1 MAPIIH
7 IHHRAALHP
16 PYMRHKS
23 ILIAIIITSSSLTG
37 CLGEDSG
44 GTDEIAELTED
55 NQSLQYEIIQLEG
68 NALSLNENI
77 AELNAQLSSLQE
89 SIQSLENQNSSNTE
103 AISQLNS
110 EIEYL
115 QAQRD
120 LLEAAA
126 LYLEIE
132 KAQLEENM
140 SIRYQE
146 GYDTGYEDAY
156 DASYDGVAQ
165 HYYNEGWDDGWE
177 IANSEAQA
185 DIIDMQAIASSLNET
200 VLALQDSVFELQ
212 TLASSL
218 NETVSELIGEIG
230 ELTAASLVCGNSAEA
245 MNGQCVSKQVVWG
258 KIPFV
263 IGTNVTFGQSFLGG
277 FTHNQDGVY
286 AVDFH
291 MEEGTP
297 IVAFKS
303 GIVSKI
309 KEDSDINCIDDGI
322 DQEDCTHSNYVII
335 DHGDFTFAVY
345 GHLQQYS
352 VDLEVGDSVGS
363 GHQIGRIGNTGYSTD
378 PHLHLAISNGF
389 ARGFSFS
396 EKTPLFEELRGISNG
411 VPFSGL
417 SAISNN
423 SNQSLNEVFSYSH
436 CPLDTF
442 NFRGV
447 ELTSE
452 IPCSVAELDVN
463 YSLTGM
469 VLIEG
474 NQLHVGQWERS
485 SEEWNYYCV
494 ETNSTGHFSTNLVWP
509 SNDHNDSGYLML
521 SVAREG
527 CYTFDSWYTSVR
539 IYFD

>member
-1 MAPIIH
+1 
-7 IHHRAALHP
+7 
-16 PYMRHKS
+16 
-23 ILIAIIITSSSLTG
+23 
-37 CLGEDSG
+37 
-44 GTDEIAELTED
+44 
-55 NQSLQYEIIQLEG
+55 
-68 NALSLNENI
+68 
-77 AELNAQLSSLQE
+77 
-89 SIQSLENQNSSNTE
+89 
-103 AISQLNS
+103 
-110 EIEYL
+110 
-115 QAQRD
+115 
-120 LLEAAA
+120 
-126 LYLEIE
+126 
-132 KAQLEENM
+132 
-140 SIRYQE
+140 
-146 GYDTGYEDAY
+146 
-156 DASYDGVAQ
+156 
-165 HYYNEGWDDGWE
+165 
-177 IANSEAQA
+177 
-185 DIIDMQAIASSLNET
+185 
-200 VLALQDSVFELQ
+200 
-212 TLASSL
+212 
-218 NETVSELIGEIG
+218 
-230 ELTAASLVCGNSAEA
+230 
-245 MNGQCVSKQVVWG
+245 
-258 KIPFV
+258 
-263 IGTNVTFGQSFLGG
+263 
-277 FTHNQDGVY
+277 
-286 AVDFH
+286 

-322 DQEDCTHSNYVII
+322 DQEDCTHSNHVII

-396 EKTPLFEELRGISNG
+396 EKIPLFEELRGISNG

-474 NQLHVGQWERS
+474 NQLHVGLWERS

-527 CYTFDSWYTSVR
+527 CYTFGSWYTSVR

>member
-1 MAPIIH
+1 
-7 IHHRAALHP
+7 
-16 PYMRHKS
+16 MRHKS

-44 GTDEIAELTED
+44 GTDEITELTED

-68 NALSLNENI
+68 QVLSLNENI
-77 AELNAQLSSLQE
+77 AELNAQLSSLQG
-89 SIQSLENQNSSNTE
+89 SIQSLENQNSSNAE

-115 QAQRD
+115 LAQSD
-120 LLEAAA
+120 ILEAAA

-132 KAQLEENM
+132 KTQLQENL

-146 GYDTGYEDAY
+146 GYDTGYGDAY

-177 IANSEAQA
+177 IANSDAQA
-185 DIIDMQAIASSLNET
+185 DIMEMQAIASSLNET

-212 TLASSL
+212 TRASSL
-218 NETVSELIGEIG
+218 NETVSELIGQIA
-230 ELTAASLVCGNSAEA
+230 ELNAASLVCGNTAIA
-245 MNGQCVSKQVVWG
+245 MNGECVSDHVVWG
-258 KIPFV
+258 NIPFEM
-263 IGTNVTFGQSFLGG
+263 GTNVSLTQAFMGG
-277 FTHNQDGVY
+277 FTHYGNGIY
-286 AVDFH
+286 AVDFSGVYGDV
-291 MEEGTP
+291 EEGTP
-297 IVAFKS
+297 VVAYKS
-303 GIVSKI
+303 GIVKKI
-309 KEDSDINCIDDGI
+309 KEDSDVNCIDEGI
-322 DQEDCTHSNYVII
+322 DLEDCAHSNYVII
-335 DHGDFTFAVY
+335 DHGDFTFATY
-345 GHLQQYS
+345 GHLQQNS
-352 VDLEVGDSVGS
+352 VDVEVGDSVGS
-363 GHQIGRIGNTGYSTD
+363 GHQIGRIGNTGYSTG
-378 PHLHLAISNGF
+378 PHLHLEVSNGWF
-389 ARGFSFS
+389 RPIMPF
-396 EKTPLFEELRGISNG
+396 FEELRYISNG

-417 SAISNN
+417 SVISNN

-474 NQLHVGQWERS
+474 NHLHVGQYEGGS
-485 SEEWNYYCV
+485 DGWNYYCV
-494 ETNSTGHFSTNLVWP
+494 ETNSTGHFSTTLNWP
-509 SNDHNDSGYLML
+509 SDVNNHNNSSYLML
-521 SVAREG
+521 SVADSG
-527 CYTFDSWYTSVR
+527 PPDCYTFSSWSSSVR
-539 IYFD
+539 INFD